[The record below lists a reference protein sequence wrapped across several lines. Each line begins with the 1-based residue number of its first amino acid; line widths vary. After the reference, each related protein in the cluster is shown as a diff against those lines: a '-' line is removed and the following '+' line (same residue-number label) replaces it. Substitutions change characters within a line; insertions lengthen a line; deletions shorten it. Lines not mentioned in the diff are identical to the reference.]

1 MRQTIALELVN
12 WADQHKKGESGGGA
26 EVLVME
32 GMSSEESFYE
42 DDDINTSKVT
52 KYSVHRLQWESR
64 RMKKILKNL
73 IRPVTKTKCDGEG
86 SSMAYAPHGV
96 TGLSK

>member
-1 MRQTIALELVN
+1 MELVN
-12 WADQHKKGESGGGA
+12 WADQYKKGESGGGA

-32 GMSSEESFYE
+32 GMSSEETFYE

-73 IRPVTKTKCDGEG
+73 IRPVTKTSIQELKRE
-86 SSMAYAPHGV
+86 SYP
-96 TGLSK
+96 GLMGNLL

>member
-12 WADQHKKGESGGGA
+12 WADQQKKGESGGGA

-73 IRPVTKTKCDGEG
+73 IRPVTKTSIQELKRE
-86 SSMAYAPHGV
+86 SYP
-96 TGLSK
+96 GLMGNLL

>member
-12 WADQHKKGESGGGA
+12 WADQHKKGESGGEA

-52 KYSVHRLQWESR
+52 KYSAIAFNGRVGEW
-64 RMKKILKNL
+64 KKF
-73 IRPVTKTKCDGEG
+73 
-86 SSMAYAPHGV
+86 
-96 TGLSK
+96 

>member
-1 MRQTIALELVN
+1 
-12 WADQHKKGESGGGA
+12 
-26 EVLVME
+26 ME

-52 KYSVHRLQWESR
+52 KYYVHRLQWESR

-73 IRPVTKTKCDGEG
+73 KRPVTKTLIQELKRE
-86 SSMAYAPHGV
+86 SYP
-96 TGLSK
+96 GLMGNLL

>member
-1 MRQTIALELVN
+1 
-12 WADQHKKGESGGGA
+12 
-26 EVLVME
+26 ME

-73 IRPVTKTKCDGEG
+73 IRPVTKTSIQEVKRE
-86 SSMAYAPHGV
+86 SYP
-96 TGLSK
+96 GLMGNLL

>member
-12 WADQHKKGESGGGA
+12 WADQHKKGENGGEA

-73 IRPVTKTKCDGEG
+73 IRPVTKTSIQEVKRE
-86 SSMAYAPHGV
+86 SYP
-96 TGLSK
+96 GLMGNLL